1 MPKPD
6 QATRNNDQYKRQL
19 TLLEFYLTGRI
30 RQLERIAVKSPGD
43 APACEMA
50 KSELS
55 LVLTQVLPQMQ
66 EVQS

>member
-1 MPKPD
+1 MTPD
-6 QATRNNDQYKRQL
+6 RAARNNDQYKRQL

-43 APACEMA
+43 VLACEMA
-50 KSELS
+50 QSELS
-55 LVLTQVLPQMQ
+55 LVLTRVLPQMR